1 MTRIQGKVE
10 SFLSSVSGSLPWSSL
25 KDKSTK
31 YSEASY
37 FKSHTHTHKKRNKV
51 VLKCSN
57 TFKIKE
63 IK

>member
-37 FKSHTHTHKKRNKV
+37 FKSQKRNKV

-57 TFKIKE
+57 TFKIK
-63 IK
+63 KN